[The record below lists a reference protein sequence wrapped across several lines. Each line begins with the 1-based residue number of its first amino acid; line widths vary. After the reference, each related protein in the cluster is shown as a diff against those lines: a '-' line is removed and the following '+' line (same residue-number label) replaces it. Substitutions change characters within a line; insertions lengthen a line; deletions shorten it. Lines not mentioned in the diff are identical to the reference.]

1 MMLKIMLVC
10 GSGASSGFM
19 AAGMRK
25 AAKQKGLEIEIFAR
39 SDAEIPEYADKVDVI
54 LLGSHLKYMKEDL
67 QRKLSSYNLL
77 IDVIDPLDYGRMD
90 GKAVL
95 EKILKRMEGD
105 PS

>member
-1 MMLKIMLVC
+1 MLKIMLVC

>member
-1 MMLKIMLVC
+1 MLKIMLVC

-67 QRKLSSYNLL
+67 QRKLLSYNLL

>member
-1 MMLKIMLVC
+1 MLRVMLVC

-25 AAKQKGLEIEIFAR
+25 AAKQKGLEVEIFAR
-39 SDAEIPEYADKVDVI
+39 SDAEIPEYADKVNVI

-67 QRKLSSYNLL
+67 QEKLSQYHLV
-77 IDVIDPLDYGRMD
+77 IDVIDPMDYGRMD

-95 EKILKRMEGD
+95 EKVLNRME
-105 PS
+105 SEIS